1 MGNRRQSCRKGM
13 EKKREAERSNSS
25 RGYRGCYLTR
35 RNRTD
40 AKRVYGFCGCHKR
53 AVALLCTSTVYSPSE
68 ARTGAPECRPP
79 ALAFCVLLYAVR
91 SPFWRV
97 QVKSYC
103 PPIDHSR
110 KALKYQGRF
119 ASKALHISPIF
130 AAGVSRPFLRS

>member
-1 MGNRRQSCRKGM
+1 MLSDPQKPYR
-13 EKKREAERSNSS
+13 REAGVRFLRVPQE
-25 RGYRGCYLTR
+25 GR
-35 RNRTD
+35 RPSCVT
-40 AKRVYGFCGCHKR
+40 AQFH
-53 AVALLCTSTVYSPSE
+53 SPAE
-68 ARTGAPECRPP
+68 ARTGAPGCRPP
-79 ALAFCVLLYAVR
+79 ALAFCVILYAVR